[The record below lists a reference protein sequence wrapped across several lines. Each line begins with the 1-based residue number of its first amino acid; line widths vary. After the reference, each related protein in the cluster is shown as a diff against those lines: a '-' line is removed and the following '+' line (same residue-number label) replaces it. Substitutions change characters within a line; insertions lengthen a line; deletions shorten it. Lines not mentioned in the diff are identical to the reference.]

1 MSWDGRELISQTLSN
16 GTVLSYAY
24 NSSGIRTQKTY
35 GTSYRKDY
43 LLDGT
48 TIVAEIKTNLSNN
61 SKETIYY
68 FYDETGVAGFE
79 YNGAKYHYI
88 KNLQG
93 DIISIQNANGIVVVN
108 YAYDAWGNVLSISG
122 TSAVI
127 IGTLNPFRYRGYY
140 YDSETGY
147 YYLNSR
153 YYDPVVGRFLNGD
166 AFLGINGG
174 IVGYN
179 LFAYCNNNP
188 VCYSDNSGCMLIAS
202 IKPMKPHRPDTT
214 ERMGLL
220 EYTEYLYY
228 ITVPEYARGWTSP
241 IDHQYY
247 HNDVWFAAYGAPR
260 DGGSRRHKG
269 VDYYPYDSGKY
280 KYGRDGTAQNVYAV
294 YDGVVVSNF
303 SFYAGTNAVVIDHGG
318 VFVLYGEISSPL
330 KVGDTVEQGQLV
342 GTMKLS
348 QKGTLMLHLEV
359 FVGEYG
365 KFSRNHPNRVDPTF
379 TYSLPDSDSPPCEV
393 QITTPLNTGLI
404 ASYILMRR

>member
-1 MSWDGRELISQTLSN
+1 
-16 GTVLSYAY
+16 
-24 NSSGIRTQKTY
+24 
-35 GTSYRKDY
+35 Y

-48 TIVAEIKTNLSNN
+48 NIL
-61 SKETIYY
+61 KETVSGAENYVLEY
-68 FYDETGVAGFE
+68 LYDESGVAGIK
-79 YNGAKYHYI
+79 YNGAALYFI

-93 DIISIQNANGIVVVN
+93 DVIALTDDSAIKLVQ
-108 YAYDAWGNVLSISG
+108 YTYDAWGNVISITGGLASLLG
-122 TSAVI
+122 NI
-127 IGTLNPFRYRGYY
+127 NPIRYRGYY
-140 YDSETGY
+140 YDTDTGY

-153 YYDPVVGRFLNGD
+153 YYDPTVGRFLNGD

-179 LFAYCNNNP
+179 LFAYCNNNL
-188 VCYSDNSGCMLIAS
+188 VCYSDNSGCMLTAS
-202 IKPMKPHRPDTT
+202 IKPMKPHYPDTT

-220 EYTEYLYY
+220 EHTEYLYY

-303 SFYAGTNAVVIDHGG
+303 SFYAGMNAVVIDHGG

-379 TYSLPDSDSPPCEV
+379 TYSLPDSDSHPCEV
-393 QITTPLNTGLI
+393 QITHHSI
-404 ASYILMRR
+404 KD